1 MKLNYRITRKVFIS
15 ALFFVSISNH
25 AIAQKDYNNSIKLSF
40 TNFIFPGLGY
50 EGVDPILADQLGI
63 FYEHRVYKHWR
74 LIAGYSMF
82 NTYET
87 DGLSSALPGPSVSD
101 FKEYTGQGTTRHQ
114 YKMIDLLLAYRLNV
128 LKRHKISF
136 GIGPSYTWG
145 KNINDDYSLVMPAGK
160 DYNASYWGVAP
171 AISYDYVFLRNRLS
185 IGMDLRVRKYFG
197 WPSEQIDY
205 GLHLG
210 VNF

>member
-1 MKLNYRITRKVFIS
+1 MHFYQLKIFHERLQKQHTHHYRK
-15 ALFFVSISNH
+15 
-25 AIAQKDYNNSIKLSF
+25 IKFLRHPS
-40 TNFIFPGLGY
+40 
-50 EGVDPILADQLGI
+50 PILCNLLNCL
-63 FYEHRVYKHWR
+63 R
-74 LIAGYSMF
+74 
-82 NTYET
+82 
-87 DGLSSALPGPSVSD
+87 VSD